1 MTTAY
6 EHSTT
11 LLSAIIPDRRDL
23 LDKALRHLN
32 PEHFPDQIHRNI
44 FIMLERYG
52 EVTGAILTRAAL
64 GDLLAHARADAGK
77 ILLYQETY
85 DLLYATQADEAAFRW
100 SLDQIRELTA
110 ERATAHALTESM
122 EILTKGAPGERG
134 ETLRGHFEARSHAL
148 QRFAQIDRDLSMQE
162 APEGDIRTEGNDILD
177 DYVQREHART
187 SGRTIGVE
195 FGIPALDAKV
205 NGVSRGELCLI
216 VGSTSDGKA
225 QPLDAKV
232 LTPYGWRLMEELAVG
247 DEVVDPQGEPSQ
259 VVGIYPQGVLPVYR
273 LTFSDGSSTEASGD
287 HLWNVRVWRN
297 VKVNRRQTAQRLQ
310 ETWTTDQLR
319 ARLQDSGRDPALVL
333 APGLAD
339 IDFPEQLLP
348 VDPYLLGLLI
358 GDACLVGTPVFT
370 NPEPE
375 LIAALPALLPAGVY
389 AVDDGSGRKC
399 PSLRLTSGGT
409 PKRRNPLTMALE
421 QLGLHG
427 TRSWQKF
434 VPEPYKY
441 ASAKTRLAVLQGLMD
456 TDGGHERGRA
466 TFTSSS
472 RQLRDDVLWLAR
484 SLGLRASVGTDK
496 VPTYTYKGER
506 RVGRTAYRCS
516 VWELPELRVFRLA
529 RKRGPIPTRDAGRRI
544 VSVEH
549 TRDALSQC
557 IKVSAPSQLYV
568 TDDFIPTHNT
578 SLCVQTAWNA
588 TVRQGLNT
596 VFLTTETVRDQVRR
610 RIISRHSCEEH
621 FAIPGGINSRDLKN
635 GTLSDELKAKLRDV
649 VADFAHNPGY
659 GRCYIIQVPRAAT
672 VGYIESKLVRVQR
685 LFSVDLVIMDYLALL
700 KSDRRRQSDREELGS
715 ILKEAKQFSTTFNDG
730 VGVPFIS
737 PWQVNRTARQEAERT
752 GYYTASATSETSE
765 ASNSPDL
772 LIGLLAPWDN
782 DQRVAP
788 IKMQVMK
795 ARDGEKA
802 NSIEAQVDYATCS
815 FTPRGEHRTE
825 SMDAL
830 FPGDPLS
837 F

>member
-216 VGSTSDGKA
+216 VGSTSDGK
-225 QPLDAKV
+225 
-232 LTPYGWRLMEELAVG
+232 
-247 DEVVDPQGEPSQ
+247 
-259 VVGIYPQGVLPVYR
+259 
-273 LTFSDGSSTEASGD
+273 
-287 HLWNVRVWRN
+287 
-297 VKVNRRQTAQRLQ
+297 
-310 ETWTTDQLR
+310 
-319 ARLQDSGRDPALVL
+319 
-333 APGLAD
+333 
-339 IDFPEQLLP
+339 
-348 VDPYLLGLLI
+348 
-358 GDACLVGTPVFT
+358 
-370 NPEPE
+370 
-375 LIAALPALLPAGVY
+375 
-389 AVDDGSGRKC
+389 
-399 PSLRLTSGGT
+399 TS
-409 PKRRNPLTMALE
+409 
-421 QLGLHG
+421 
-427 TRSWQKF
+427 F
-434 VPEPYKY
+434 
-441 ASAKTRLAVLQGLMD
+441 
-456 TDGGHERGRA
+456 
-466 TFTSSS
+466 
-472 RQLRDDVLWLAR
+472 
-484 SLGLRASVGTDK
+484 
-496 VPTYTYKGER
+496 
-506 RVGRTAYRCS
+506 
-516 VWELPELRVFRLA
+516 
-529 RKRGPIPTRDAGRRI
+529 
-544 VSVEH
+544 
-549 TRDALSQC
+549 
-557 IKVSAPSQLYV
+557 
-568 TDDFIPTHNT
+568 
-578 SLCVQTAWNA
+578 CVQTAWNA

-635 GTLSDELKAKLRDV
+635 GTLSDELKVKLRDV
-649 VADFAHNPGY
+649 VADFTHNPGY